1 MSNIVKN
8 VFTISVNRK
17 KTSIGPKLK
26 KTSSFEEVQDK
37 LQQLINAWL
46 VCGYFY
52 AEEDLPLFPEY
63 EKAIA
68 KHPLAAAFYSS
79 CFMKKPWPKA
89 EKCIAKDKE
98 ASMLYSTRVLKSRFA
113 IGEKVISEN
122 PEYCLAYSILV
133 LKRGKL
139 PDFMHNRMLL
149 HAIEDPNNKH
159 VKRYLRFKKVKGS

>member
-1 MSNIVKN
+1 MSSLVKH
-8 VFTISVNRK
+8 VFEMSGLHK
-17 KTSIGPKLK
+17 KTCIGPKLK
-26 KTSSFEEVQDK
+26 KTSSLEEVQNK

-46 VCGYFY
+46 VCGYFF

-68 KHPLAAAFYSS
+68 RHPLAAAFYSS
-79 CFMKKPWPKA
+79 CFMKEPWPKA

-98 ASMLYSTRVLKSRFA
+98 ASMLYATRVLKSRFSM
-113 IGEKVISEN
+113 GEKVISEH
-122 PEYCLAYSILV
+122 PEYCLAYSLLV

-139 PDFMHNRMLL
+139 PEFMHNRMLL